1 MSRLRRALVGG
12 VVSGL
17 LAGGL
22 AAVLG
27 ASPAAAIA
35 SGTALP
41 TVQVDGVVWSQ
52 VIVGNTVYATGQ
64 FANARPAGSAAGQNL
79 TPRSNILAYD
89 LTTGALKGG
98 WAPSLNAQGMTIAAS
113 PDGRRIY
120 VGGDFTQV
128 NGKVRNRLAV
138 FSAATG
144 ELLTDFQPGVNGT
157 VRSIQTIGDV
167 VYAGGLFTS
176 TGGNPRYRLA
186 AFSATNGALLNWA
199 PQADM
204 GVRSLLALPAQN
216 KIVVGGS
223 FTVMNGVPNPG
234 MTAVDATTGAA
245 LSWPANR
252 VIRYNGGSGSVAIV
266 GLSTDGSKVYGGGF
280 SQAPYIPG
288 RLEGSF
294 AADLNG
300 NLDWVNGCFGDQY
313 GTYPFG
319 GVLYQVGHAHDCSPL
334 GGFMNEPEP
343 NYYKRALSVT
353 TARTQTNV
361 GGNFSGYPAP
371 SLESWRPY
379 LDSGVITG
387 MSQGPWHI
395 TGDGRYLVLGGEFR
409 SVNGVGQQG
418 LVRFYVDG
426 VPAGTPV
433 ATDSFER
440 AVGSGWGRADL
451 GGPWSGGSPA
461 STNVALGKPVT
472 MSSTWPGYPGS
483 LAVDGN
489 AALVATTTAYSQMQ
503 ANAWLQVDLGA
514 SYAPSKLS
522 LTSLGMSNFTV
533 FASNSD
539 LSGRTYT
546 DLMNDASVW
555 KNTTAGTL
563 AGTVDLGLA
572 GQTFRYV
579 KVQLAGTGYLVA
591 TELQVVVPPASSA
604 VASVDTGSGKISVPA
619 GRAGTMRLGAVSLA
633 STDYTQTFWLESMP
647 TGGGTFVAPLMR
659 TTATGDYRAKVLVN
673 AAGVV
678 QVSLARVVNGAE
690 TVVAGPTTVTG
701 LTYTVGTKLRVRAQ
715 AAGASPTTLRV
726 RVWKDGANEPTTWQ
740 ATATDSTGGLQSS
753 GAVGLWTYTS
763 ASAVQ
768 PSVIRVDDVTVG
780 SAG

>member
-1 MSRLRRALVGG
+1 MRRALVGG

-22 AAVLG
+22 GVVAG

-52 VIVGNTVYATGQ
+52 VIVGNTVYATGM

-89 LTTGALKGG
+89 LTTGALKGS
-98 WAPSLNAQGMTIAAS
+98 WAPSLNAQGLAIAAS
-113 PDGRRIY
+113 PDGQRIY

-144 ELLTDFQPGVNGT
+144 ALLTDFQPGVNGT
-157 VRSIQTIGDV
+157 VRALQTIGDV

-186 AFSATNGALLNWA
+186 AFSATNGALLTWA
-199 PQADM
+199 PQANM

-223 FTVMNGVPNPG
+223 FTTMNGVSNPG
-234 MTAVDATTGAA
+234 MTAVDATTAA
-245 LSWPANR
+245 SLSWPANT

-294 AADLNG
+294 ATDLNG

-313 GTYPFG
+313 GTYPSG
-319 GVLYQVGHAHDCSPL
+319 DVLYQVGHAHDCSPL

-343 NYYKRALSVT
+343 NYYKRALSVST
-353 TARTQTNV
+353 TAQRTNA
-361 GGNFSGYPAP
+361 GGNFNGYPAP
-371 SLESWRPY
+371 SLQSWRPY

-387 MSQGPWHI
+387 MGQGPWHI

-409 SVNGVGQQG
+409 QVNGVGQQG
-418 LVRFYVDG
+418 LVRFYVNG
-426 VPAGTPV
+426 APAGTP
-433 ATDSFER
+433 AASDAFDRT
-440 AVGSGWGRADL
+440 VGLGWGRADL
-451 GGPWSGGSPA
+451 GGSWSGGSPA
-461 STNVALGKPVT
+461 STNVALGKTAT
-472 MSSTWPGYPGS
+472 MSSTWPGYPASSG
-483 LAVDGN
+483 VDGN
-489 AALVATTTAYSQMQ
+489 ASTYYLTQLQT
-503 ANAWLQVDLGA
+503 NAWWQVDLGA
-514 SYAPSKLS
+514 SVAPVRLTLS
-522 LTSLGMSNFTV
+522 STEMSNFTV
-533 FASNSD
+533 FGSNSD
-539 LSGRTYT
+539 MSARSYT
-546 DLMNDASVW
+546 DLLNDPAVW
-555 KNTTAGTL
+555 KNTTPG
-563 AGTVDLGLA
+563 GLNATIDIDTA
-572 GQTFRYV
+572 GQNFRYV
-579 KVQLAGTGYLVA
+579 KVQLAGTGYNYLY
-591 TELQVVVPPASSA
+591 ELQVVVPPASSA
-604 VASVDTGSGKISVPA
+604 VASVDAGSGKISVPK
-619 GRAGTMRLGAVSLA
+619 GQSGTMRLGAVSLA
-633 STDYTQTFWLESMP
+633 GADYTQTFWMESMP
-647 TGGGTFVAPLMR
+647 TGGGTFVAPLVR
-659 TTATGDYRAKVLVN
+659 TTAAGDYRAKVFITS
-673 AAGVV
+673 AGAV
-678 QVSLARVVNGAE
+678 QVSLAKVVGGSE
-690 TVVAGPTTVTG
+690 TVLAGPTTVAG
-701 LTYTVGTKLRVRAQ
+701 LTYAVGTKLHVRAQ
-715 AAGASPTTLRV
+715 ATGASPTTVRA
-726 RVWKDGANEPTTWQ
+726 RVWRDGAAEPTTWQ
-740 ATATDSTGGLQSS
+740 VSATDATDGLQIS

-763 ASAVQ
+763 GSAVQ
-768 PSVIRVDDVTVG
+768 PSVIRVDDLTVT